1 MLYGGAKL
9 LYLSIDESKS
19 ARVTVIFK
27 GVCLKPFISQ
37 SDLKHIVEVN
47 LADRWQ
53 IFRRLQELN
62 IPSWC
67 DSDQPLTVAIATPTT
82 GIQLWSV
89 VRHSTASRHDLI
101 RTLEQC
107 WDCANH

>member
-1 MLYGGAKL
+1 M
-9 LYLSIDESKS
+9 
-19 ARVTVIFK
+19 
-27 GVCLKPFISQ
+27 KPFISQ
-37 SDLKHIVEVN
+37 PDLKHIVEVN

-67 DSDQPLTVAIATPTT
+67 DSDQPLAVAIATPTAA
-82 GIQLWSV
+82 IQVWSV
-89 VRHSTASRHDLI
+89 VRHFNASRHDLI

-107 WDCANH
+107 WHCTNH